1 MLVRTRNT
9 LVFALEKISDSFTT
23 CKIRTDGGPAT
34 MIPKPLGGF
43 QHPLWYLR
51 PSISTVGEGVDKPG
65 AEGQDETGA
74 AASGRLAECVDG
86 VC

>member
-1 MLVRTRNT
+1 MKN
-9 LVFALEKISDSFTT
+9 ISDSFTT
-23 CKIRTDGGPAT
+23 CKVLVD
-34 MIPKPLGGF
+34 LLQWF
-43 QHPLWYLR
+43 QSPWGASNALWYLR

-65 AEGQDETGA
+65 AERQNKTGA